1 MSGIARSPASAA
13 GAGSIIADP
22 RDGQDTLRYNLAAPM
37 PGTGTTAREILA
49 AASPSGKLDR
59 DVVAVKFQGRTVD
72 LHTPIQANASE
83 LTPIRT
89 GDVAGLAVIRHSTAH
104 VMADAVQ
111 RLFPGTKVTIGPAI
125 EDGFYYDF
133 DKPGGGFTEDD
144 LRAIERTMLEV
155 IKKDSSFRRE
165 VVSRDEAKRMFSA
178 MGETYKLEIIDAIPP
193 DEEVSIYK
201 HGVAPQEW
209 VDVCEGPHVP
219 STGFLKAVKLTHV
232 AGAYW
237 RGDERNPMLQRI
249 YGTAFPSAEALEE
262 HLKLLEQAR
271 QRDHRKLG
279 KELDLFMFDEVAPA
293 MPFFLP
299 RGAVVYQKMID
310 YLRGLYARYGY
321 EEVVTP
327 QVYDP
332 SLFRQSG
339 HLGHYNENMYRL
351 WTEDLVEKHE
361 KEAKLTAGLREDAF
375 ALKPMNCPGHC
386 VIFGSRR
393 RSYRELPWRVADFG
407 RLHRYE
413 RGGVVHGLARVRSF
427 SQDDAHIF
435 CAEEQVATEIAGFI
449 ALLGEVYR
457 AFSFERVDVKLAT
470 RPPADKRLGSDEEW
484 DRSERALSDGLDR
497 AGLKFDVS
505 PGEGAFYGP
514 KIEFHVHDALKRSWQ
529 LGTIQYDPSMPSRF
543 ELSFVGDD
551 GKPHRPVML
560 HRAIFGSLERFF
572 GVYLEHCGG
581 NFPTWLAPRQA
592 CILTVSEKSD
602 AYAYRVAERLRAKG
616 LRIDLDVSSDKL
628 GAKIR
633 NARGVRYPYLLVV
646 GPKEAESDSVG
657 VRSRDAGEL
666 GAMKVEE
673 LAARLLAEAA
683 APEEPLA
690 ATANAK
696 AGGGAGTASAESIAQ
711 STADGTTQTAASTV
725 AH

>member
-1 MSGIARSPASAA
+1 
-13 GAGSIIADP
+13 
-22 RDGQDTLRYNLAAPM
+22 M
-37 PGTGTTAREILA
+37 PGRQTAREILA
-49 AASPSGKLDR
+49 ASTSSAKLDK
-59 DVVAVKFQGRTVD
+59 DVVAVKLHGRTVD

-83 LTPIRT
+83 LTPIHA
-89 GDVAGLAVIRHSTAH
+89 GDADGLAVIRHSTAH

-125 EDGFYYDF
+125 DDGFYYDF

-144 LRAIERTMLEV
+144 LRSIEQTMLAV
-155 IKKDSSFRRE
+155 IKKDSPFRRE
-165 VVSRDEAKRMFSA
+165 VVSREEAKRMFSA
-178 MGETYKLEIIDAIPP
+178 MGETYKLEIIDAIPS
-193 DEEVSIYK
+193 DEEVSLYK
-201 HGVAPQEW
+201 HGVAPEEW

-219 STGFLKAVKLTHV
+219 SSGFLKAVKLTHV

-249 YGTAFPSAEALEE
+249 YGTAFPSAEALAE
-262 HLKLLEQAR
+262 HLQLLEQAR
-271 QRDHRKLG
+271 LRDHRRLG

-299 RGAVVYQKMID
+299 RGAAVYQKMVD

-327 QVYDP
+327 QLYDP
-332 SLFRQSG
+332 TLFRTSG

-351 WTEDLVEKHE
+351 WTEDLIEKHE
-361 KEAKLTAGLREDAF
+361 PGSKLAAGLREDAF

-386 VIFGSRR
+386 IIFGSRR

-435 CAEEQVATEIAGFI
+435 CAEGQVASEIEKFI
-449 ALLGEVYR
+449 ALLREVYR
-457 AFSFERVDVKLAT
+457 AFAFDRVDVKLAT
-470 RPPADKRLGSDEEW
+470 RPPADKRLGTDEEW
-484 DRSERALSDGLDR
+484 DRSERALSDGLVR
-497 AGLKFDVS
+497 AGLKFETL

-514 KIEFHVHDALKRSWQ
+514 KIEFHVQDALKRSWQ

-543 ELSFVGDD
+543 ELSFVGED
-551 GKPHRPVML
+551 GKAHRPVML

-592 CILTVSEKSD
+592 CVLTVSEKSD
-602 AYAYRVAERLRAKG
+602 AYAHQVAERLRARG
-616 LRIDLDVSSDKL
+616 LRIDIDVSSDKL

-633 NARGVRYPYLLVV
+633 NARGARYPYLLVV

-666 GAMKVEE
+666 GAMKVDE
-673 LAARLLAEAA
+673 LGARLLAEGA
-683 APEEPLA
+683 APAEAPA
-690 ATANAK
+690 ASQTGGATA
-696 AGGGAGTASAESIAQ
+696 GA
-711 STADGTTQTAASTV
+711 
-725 AH
+725 H